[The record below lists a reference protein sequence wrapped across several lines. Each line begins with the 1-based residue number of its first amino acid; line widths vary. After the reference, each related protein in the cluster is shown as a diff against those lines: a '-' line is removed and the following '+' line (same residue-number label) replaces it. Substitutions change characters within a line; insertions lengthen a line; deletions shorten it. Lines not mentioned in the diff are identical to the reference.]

1 MDFRSMVEA
10 LRLKQKKAA
19 PRLEPVYYVVVRYNP
34 FWKEWDVNR
43 YDAEGIE
50 LEHQRYPLQ
59 GAARYIAKTWMDMY
73 NVTQVTVYQI
83 NGKVKEIIQQKDRA
97 NAKSA

>member
-1 MDFRSMVEA
+1 MDFKSMVEA

-19 PRLEPVYYVVVRYNP
+19 PRLEPIYHVVVRYNP

-50 LEHQRYPLQ
+50 LEHQRFPLQ
-59 GAARYIAKTWMDMY
+59 GAARYIASTWMDMY
-73 NVTQVTVYQI
+73 NVTQVVVYQMD
-83 NGKVKEIIQQKDRA
+83 GKVKEIIQQRDKID
-97 NAKSA
+97 AKSA